1 MSNDASARAKDY
13 RRLSLWHETCG
24 DDWRP
29 RDGLNGDTVVD
40 VAIVGAGYTGLWT
53 AYWLTELAP
62 GTRIAIVEQEVAGF
76 GASGRNG
83 GFCSALFPTS
93 LRRLAKGSS
102 REAAVALQRT
112 MNDAVGH
119 IGEVVKREG
128 IDCDFEHGGYLSVAR
143 NQAQLAR
150 VRSSVADLRSWGFG
164 AEHVCELSAA
174 EVAERVRMS
183 DALGGLFSP
192 NCAAVHPAKL
202 VRGLAECVERR
213 GVKIYER
220 TRATTIA
227 PRVVATDRGTVH
239 ADVVIRGTEG
249 YTADLDGIP
258 SRPRSHVLPH
268 GRDASHWTRCCGSR
282 SGWPRGRPSATGGT
296 CASTGSAPPTGDLPS
311 GAVALPTTTGR
322 AFRRTSTPT
331 RACTRCCERIL
342 TDLFPVI
349 RNVAF
354 THAWGG
360 SLGIPRDWYPSVT
373 YDKVTGLG
381 SAGGYV
387 GDGVST
393 AEVAGR
399 TLAHL
404 ISGEPSELTSL
415 PWVGHDSPRWE
426 PEPLRWVGVNAV
438 TALFATADVTERRTG
453 RPSRAAKTFWRAIGH

>member
-29 RDGLNGDTVVD
+29 RDGLDGDTVVD

-239 ADVVIRGTEG
+239 ADVVIRATEG
-249 YTADLDGIP
+249 YTADLEGSHRDLVPMYSLMVATRATGP
-258 SRPRSHVLPH
+258 GAVGADRAGREDDLQRRAAPAHLRPAHRRRAICLRGPWRSLPLRVAH
-268 GRDASHWTRCCGSR
+268 FAGLRHRRARARDAANESSPTFSR
-282 SGWPRGRPSATGGT
+282 SSGTWPSPTRGAAASGSPATG
-296 CASTGSAPPTGDLPS
+296 
-311 GAVALPTTTGR
+311 
-322 AFRRTSTPT
+322 TP
-331 RACTRCCERIL
+331 R
-342 TDLFPVI
+342 
-349 RNVAF
+349 
-354 THAWGG
+354 
-360 SLGIPRDWYPSVT
+360 
-373 YDKVTGLG
+373 
-381 SAGGYV
+381 
-387 GDGVST
+387 
-393 AEVAGR
+393 
-399 TLAHL
+399 
-404 ISGEPSELTSL
+404 
-415 PWVGHDSPRWE
+415 
-426 PEPLRWVGVNAV
+426 
-438 TALFATADVTERRTG
+438 
-453 RPSRAAKTFWRAIGH
+453 